1 MTRLRYSIFTRSKNA
16 RRHRAPIVRH
26 LWGILLLHVG
36 CAAADPAAPS
46 QLHGFVSQG
55 YIYTTDNN
63 FFGPS
68 SDSGSFEYTELG
80 LNISFLPTDRILAT
94 AQALGRQAGG
104 AGSDLELDYALI
116 DYRLPSSER
125 VDAGFRFGRIKT
137 PLGLYNDTRDVAFTR
152 PSIILPQS
160 IYFDRSREIALS
172 GDGAMFY
179 GERRLQSGSISI
191 EAEIV
196 KPRVGNLEKI
206 LLGADRAGSMSGDPS
221 FVSRLIFDSADEKL
235 RLALSV
241 LRVRHNYEPGE
252 NDPSGAG
259 HVIFSPRL
267 FSLQYSA
274 EKWISSFEY
283 ARRTFS
289 FRDIAYIPVS
299 EQTGESYYL
308 QTQYNAS
315 RNTWAVARYDVLYQN
330 VEDRSGSKLE
340 SRTLGARPGHS
351 QFAKDFTLGLRWQFW
366 PNYMLA
372 LENHWIDGTAWLPI
386 EDNPEPGKTTQRW
399 RMLMMLVSARF

>member
-1 MTRLRYSIFTRSKNA
+1 MIRLRCSVFTRSKNA
-16 RRHRAPIVRH
+16 RRHRAPVVRH
-26 LWGILLLHVG
+26 LWGILLLQVG
-36 CAAADPAAPS
+36 CAAADPVAPA
-46 QLHGFVSQG
+46 QLHGFLSQG

-68 SDSGSFEYTELG
+68 SDAGSFEYTELG
-80 LNISFLPTDRILAT
+80 LNFSFLPSDRVLAT
-94 AQALGRQAGG
+94 AQVLGRQAGG
-104 AGSDLELDYALI
+104 AGDDLELDYALI

-125 VDAGFRFGRIKT
+125 VDAGFRLGRIKT

-160 IYFDRSREIALS
+160 IYFDRSRDIALS

-179 GERRLQSGSISI
+179 GERRLERGSISI

-206 LLGADRAGSMSGDPS
+206 LLGADRAGSMVGEPS
-221 FVSRLIFDSADEKL
+221 FVSRLIFDSADEKF
-235 RLALSV
+235 RLALGF
-241 LRVRHNYEPGE
+241 LRVRHNYEPGD

-259 HVIFSPRL
+259 HVIFSPRI

-283 ARRTFS
+283 ARRTFN

-308 QTQYNAS
+308 QTQYNA
-315 RNTWAVARYDVLYQN
+315 RHNIWAVARYDVLYQN
-330 VEDRSGSKLE
+330 VEDRTGSALE

-366 PNYMLA
+366 SDYMFA

-386 EDNPEPGKTTQRW
+386 EDNPEPRKTTPRW
-399 RMLMMLVSARF
+399 RMLMMLISARF